1 MLQKM
6 RDQTQSTAFKVL
18 VGIIVVVLVVF
29 GFGAFNLFVTGD
41 PEVASVNGD
50 GITQS
55 ALAQETERERRRLA
69 ANLGENFD
77 PSLIDPVRLQ
87 NVVLDR
93 LVSRKLLGQAA
104 DDLGV
109 AVGRTQVDEAVVAIP
124 AFQIDGRFNQ
134 DVYVQ
139 SVRSMGFTPQ
149 GFLDDTAELMA
160 LEQLQNSMVDTAFLT
175 RRELNVHAGLLGQKR
190 DLAYLPFDIDR
201 FRSQVS
207 IDDTEVERRYQENQR
222 AYQTEERADAAYV
235 SLALNDLL
243 EDPAIEVSEEDIL
256 AAYESDKA
264 SAPQEEE
271 RRSRHILLT
280 VDDERSDEEAAAEL
294 SALRER
300 IEAGEAF
307 EALAGEHSEDPGS
320 AAQGGE
326 LGFAGRGVFDPA
338 FEEAL
343 FALEAPGDL
352 SDPVR
357 SAFGYHLI
365 LLEEVRVNPYPP
377 LEAQRAEIE
386 QRLRR
391 DQAAGLFAEKVREL
405 DSLAFEH
412 PNDLATIASQLGL
425 TVEQAEGVTRAQG
438 PAPFDDAA
446 VREAL
451 FADDV
456 LENGYNSAAVET
468 GEDRAVVVRVAERHP
483 AAPIPLEEVAEDIRY
498 EIETERARTLAEE
511 AHGDALQ
518 QLRDGAAAAAV
529 AEAFDANWQT
539 FQGMRRDASE
549 VPRAILQA
557 AFDLPRPASNGKS
570 IGEAALPSGGL
581 AVVTVTRVEDGG
593 ADQLSERDLEG
604 MRAFLSNRVA
614 NQEFAALFETVRQ
627 EASIQRPE

>member
-18 VGIIVVVLVVF
+18 VGIIVVVLAVF

-41 PEVASVNGD
+41 PEIATVNGE

-55 ALAQETERERRRLA
+55 RLAQETERERRRLA
-69 ANLGENFD
+69 ASLGENFD
-77 PSLIDPVRLQ
+77 PSMIDPVRLQ

-93 LVSRKLLGQAA
+93 LISRELLGQAA
-104 DDLGV
+104 DELGV
-109 AVGRTQVDEAVVAIP
+109 GVGRAEVDQSVVAIP
-124 AFQIDGRFNQ
+124 AFQIDGTFNQ

-139 SVRSMGFTPQ
+139 AVRSMGFTPQ

-160 LEQLQNSMVDTAFLT
+160 LEQLQNSVVDTAFLT
-175 RRELNVHAGLLGQKR
+175 RRELNVHAGLLGQRR

-201 FRSQVS
+201 FRAQVT
-207 IDDTEVERRYQENQR
+207 IEDADVELRYNENQR
-222 AYQTEERADAAYV
+222 AYQTEERVDVAYV
-235 SLALNDLL
+235 TLALEDLL
-243 EDPAIEVSEEDIL
+243 DDPAIEVSEDDIL
-256 AAYESDKA
+256 AAYEADKA

-280 VDDERSDEEAAAEL
+280 VDDERSEEEALAEL
-294 SALRER
+294 NAIRER
-300 IEAGEAF
+300 LEAGEAF
-307 EALAGEHSEDPGS
+307 DALASEFSDDPGS

-343 FALEAPGDL
+343 FALEAPGEV
-352 SDPVR
+352 SEPVQ

-365 LLEEVRVNPYPP
+365 ELEEVRINPYPP
-377 LEAQRAEIE
+377 LETARTEIE

-391 DQAAGLFAEKVREL
+391 DQAGSLFAEKVREL

-412 PNDLATIASQLGL
+412 PNDLATIESQLGL
-425 TVEQAEGVTRAQG
+425 TVQQAEGVTRGQG
-438 PAPFDDAA
+438 PAPFDDPTLRDA
-446 VREAL
+446 V

-498 EIETERARTLAEE
+498 EIETERARTLAEQ
-511 AHGDALQ
+511 AHGQALER
-518 QLRDGAAAAAV
+518 LREGAAAAAV
-529 AEAFDANWQT
+529 AEEFDANWQT

-557 AFDLPRPASNGKS
+557 AFDLPRPGADGKS
-570 IGEAALPSGGL
+570 VGQAELPSGGMAL
-581 AVVTVTRVEDGG
+581 VTVTRVEDGG

-604 MRAFLSNRVA
+604 MRSFLSNRVA
-614 NQEFAALFETVRQ
+614 NQEFAALFETIRNG
-627 EASIQRPE
+627 ASIQRPE